1 MTELK
6 NYKMFIGG
14 EWLDSDSKKTFETLN
29 PENNKP
35 WAKVPEASAS
45 DVDKAVKAAHKAF
58 EGEWPKLLPRDR
70 AKYLRAI
77 GNKLREN
84 AELLGRIET
93 IDTGKL
99 FRETNKQAI
108 YIAEY
113 YDYYAGLADK
123 VEGTVLPIDKPNI
136 QAITTRIPIGVV
148 AAIVPW
154 NSQMFLTAT
163 KLAPAL
169 AMGNTVV
176 IKSSELAPVVMFE
189 FAKLIEETGIPKG
202 VVNVIT
208 GFGDPC
214 GKALTTH
221 NLIEKVAFTGGPETA
236 RHIIRNSA
244 ENLSEV
250 SLELGGK
257 SPVAVF
263 DDAKQENAINGITAG
278 IFGASGQSCIA
289 GSRLYLQKNI
299 YDEFLDKLI
308 SRAERIKIG
317 APMDPE
323 TEMGPLSN
331 FKQLE
336 VIEKNIKLTVEQG
349 GKIRC
354 GGERHSF
361 SNVGYYFPPTIIECD
376 NHNLP
381 AAENELFG
389 PVLSV
394 MKFDTEEEV
403 ITKMNDNQYGLS
415 SGVYT
420 SDFAKGLR
428 VSKAIRA
435 GITFVNT
442 YRLISPLAPFG
453 GIKDSGYGKEAG
465 LESIKDGWF
474 HSGDLAVI
482 YPDGYIKVKDRSK
495 DIIISGGENISSI
508 EIENTL
514 SKHPAVSIVAVVA
527 KPDEKW
533 GEVPCAFVEKV
544 ADKETNEK
552 ELIDFCRE
560 TLAGFKIPKKIDFC
574 ELPKTSTGKIQKFEL
589 RKRAKELS

>member
-1 MTELK
+1 MANFK
-6 NYKMFIGG
+6 KYKMFING
-14 EWLDSDSKKTFETLN
+14 EWVDSESGKTFETLN

-35 WAKVPEASAS
+35 WANVPEASAK
-45 DVDKAVKAAHKAF
+45 DVDNAVKSAQKAF
-58 EGEWPKLLPRDR
+58 EGKWSKLLPRDR
-70 AKYLRAI
+70 GNFLRSI

-84 AELLGRIET
+84 AEHLGKIET
-93 IDTGKL
+93 LDTGKL
-99 FRETNKQAI
+99 YRETYKQAN

-123 VEGTVLPIDKPNI
+123 IEGTVLPIDKPNI
-136 QAITTRIPIGVV
+136 QAITTRIPIGVI

-169 AMGNTVV
+169 AMGNTIV
-176 IKSSELAPVVMFE
+176 IKASELAPATMFE

-208 GFGDPC
+208 GYGNPC
-214 GKALTTH
+214 GEALTTH
-221 NLIEKVAFTGGPETA
+221 DLVEKVAFTGGPETA

-263 DDAKQENAINGITAG
+263 NDAHQENAINGITAG

-289 GSRLYLQKNI
+289 GSRLYLQKEI
-299 YDEFLDKLI
+299 YNEFMEKLVA
-308 SRAERIKIG
+308 RAEKIKIG
-317 APMDPE
+317 APMDPD

-336 VIEKNIKLTVEQG
+336 IIEKNIKLTLEQG
-349 GKIRC
+349 GKIKC
-354 GGERHSF
+354 GGKRHSF
-361 SNVGYYFPPTIIECD
+361 SNEGYYFPPTIIECND
-376 NHNLP
+376 HNLP
-381 AAENELFG
+381 TAENELFG

-394 MKFDTEEEV
+394 MKFDSEKEV
-403 ITKMNDNQYGLS
+403 VEKMNDNKYGLS

-420 SDFAKGLR
+420 RDLARGLR
-428 VSKAIRA
+428 ISKAIRA

-442 YRLISPLAPFG
+442 YRLISPSAPFG

-465 LESIKDGWF
+465 IDSIKD
-474 HSGDLAVI
+474 
-482 YPDGYIKVKDRSK
+482 YTRVKTIWYYTSD
-495 DIIISGGENISSI
+495 EP
-508 EIENTL
+508 TL
-514 SKHPAVSIVAVVA
+514 DPFSM
-527 KPDEKW
+527 
-533 GEVPCAFVEKV
+533 
-544 ADKETNEK
+544 
-552 ELIDFCRE
+552 R
-560 TLAGFKIPKKIDFC
+560 
-574 ELPKTSTGKIQKFEL
+574 
-589 RKRAKELS
+589 

>member
-1 MTELK
+1 MSKLK
-6 NYKMFIGG
+6 QYKMFIDG
-14 EWLDSDSKKTFETLN
+14 EWVDSESKKIFETLN
-29 PENNKP
+29 PETNKP
-35 WAKVPEASAS
+35 WAIVPEASAK
-45 DVDKAVKAAHKAF
+45 DIDRAVKAAQKAF
-58 EGEWPKLLPRDR
+58 DGEWPKLLPRER
-70 AKYLRAI
+70 GKFLRAI
-77 GNKLREN
+77 GNQLREN
-84 AELLGRIET
+84 AEMLGEIET

-99 FRETNKQAI
+99 FRETKKQAN

-123 VEGTVLPIDKPNI
+123 VEGTVLPIDKPNV
-136 QAITTRIPIGVV
+136 QAITTRIPIGVI

-176 IKSSELAPVVMFE
+176 LKSSELAPAVIFE
-189 FAKLIEETGIPKG
+189 FTKLIEKTGLPKG
-202 VVNVIT
+202 VLNVVT

-221 NLIEKVAFTGGPETA
+221 NLVEKIAFTGGPETA
-236 RHIIRNSA
+236 RYIIRNSA

-263 DDAKQENAINGITAG
+263 DDAKQDNAINGIVAG

-289 GSRLYLQKNI
+289 GSRLYIQKGIYNEFLQK
-299 YDEFLDKLI
+299 LVK
-308 SRAERIKIG
+308 RAEKIKIG
-317 APMDPE
+317 SPMDPD
-323 TEMGPLSN
+323 TQMGPLNN

-336 VIEKNIKLTVEQG
+336 IIVKNIKETVEQG

-354 GGERHSF
+354 GGKRHTF
-361 SNVGYYFPPTIIECD
+361 SNEGCYFPPTIIECD

-381 AAENELFG
+381 TAENELFG

-403 ITKMNDNQYGLS
+403 LKKMNDNQYGLS

-420 SDFAKGLR
+420 SDLARGMR

-442 YRLISPLAPFG
+442 YRLISPSAPFG

-465 LESIKDGWF
+465 IESIKDYTRVKTTWF
-474 HSGDLAVI
+474 DTSDE
-482 YPDGYIKVKDRSK
+482 P
-495 DIIISGGENISSI
+495 
-508 EIENTL
+508 TL
-514 SKHPAVSIVAVVA
+514 DPFSM
-527 KPDEKW
+527 
-533 GEVPCAFVEKV
+533 
-544 ADKETNEK
+544 
-552 ELIDFCRE
+552 R
-560 TLAGFKIPKKIDFC
+560 
-574 ELPKTSTGKIQKFEL
+574 
-589 RKRAKELS
+589 

>member
-1 MTELK
+1 MPELK
-6 NYKMFIGG
+6 KYKMFING
-14 EWLDSDSKKTFETLN
+14 EWVNSDTKKTFETLN

-35 WAKVPEASAS
+35 WAIVPEASAS
-45 DVDKAVKAAHKAF
+45 DVDRAVKAAQNAF
-58 EGEWPKLLPRDR
+58 EGEWPKLLPKER
-70 AKYLRAI
+70 ARYLRMI
-77 GNKLREN
+77 GDKLREN
-84 AELLGRIET
+84 AEHLGKIET

-99 FRETNKQAI
+99 YRETYKQAN

-136 QAITTRIPIGVV
+136 QAITTRIPIGVI

-176 IKSSELAPVVMFE
+176 IKCSELAPATMFE

-202 VVNVIT
+202 VVNVIS
-208 GFGDPC
+208 GFGEPC
-214 GKALTTH
+214 GKALTSH
-221 NLIEKVAFTGGPETA
+221 NLVEKIAFTGGPETA

-263 DDAKQENAINGITAG
+263 NDANQENAINGITAG

-289 GSRLYLQKNI
+289 GSRLYLQEEI
-299 YDEFLDKLI
+299 YDEFLDKL
-308 SRAERIKIG
+308 SKRAEKIKIG

-323 TEMGPLSN
+323 TEMGPISN
-331 FKQLE
+331 YKQLE
-336 VIEKNIKLTVEQG
+336 VIEKNIKLTLEQG
-349 GKIRC
+349 GRLKC
-354 GGERHSF
+354 GGQRHSF
-361 SNVGYYFPPTIIECD
+361 SNEGYYFPATIIECD

-381 AAENELFG
+381 VAENELFG

-394 MKFDTEEEV
+394 MKFKTEDEV
-403 ITKMNDNQYGLS
+403 VSKMNDNQYGLS

-420 SDFAKGLR
+420 SDLARGMR

-442 YRLISPLAPFG
+442 YRLISPTAPFG

-465 LESIKDGWF
+465 LESIKDYTRVKTTWF
-474 HSGDLAVI
+474 YTSDEPTLD
-482 YPDGYIKVKDRSK
+482 PF
-495 DIIISGGENISSI
+495 SI
-508 EIENTL
+508 
-514 SKHPAVSIVAVVA
+514 
-527 KPDEKW
+527 
-533 GEVPCAFVEKV
+533 
-544 ADKETNEK
+544 
-552 ELIDFCRE
+552 R
-560 TLAGFKIPKKIDFC
+560 
-574 ELPKTSTGKIQKFEL
+574 
-589 RKRAKELS
+589 

>member
-1 MTELK
+1 MPELK
-6 NYKMFIGG
+6 KYKMFING
-14 EWLDSDSKKTFETLN
+14 EWVNSDTEKTFETLN

-35 WAKVPEASAS
+35 WAIVPEASAS
-45 DVDKAVKAAHKAF
+45 DVDRAVRAAQNAF
-58 EGEWPKLLPRDR
+58 EGEWPKLLPKER
-70 AKYLRAI
+70 AKYLRLI
-77 GNKLREN
+77 GDKLRDN
-84 AELLGRIET
+84 AEHLGKIET

-99 FRETNKQAI
+99 YRETYKQAN

-136 QAITTRIPIGVV
+136 QAITTRIPIGVI

-176 IKSSELAPVVMFE
+176 IKCSELAPATMFE
-189 FAKLIEETGIPKG
+189 FAKLIQETGIPKG
-202 VVNVIT
+202 VVNVIS
-208 GFGDPC
+208 GFGEPC
-214 GKALTTH
+214 GKALTSH
-221 NLIEKVAFTGGPETA
+221 NLVEKIAFTGGPETA

-263 DDAKQENAINGITAG
+263 NDANQENAINGITAG

-289 GSRLYLQKNI
+289 GSRLYLQEGI
-299 YDEFLDKLI
+299 YDEFLDKL
-308 SRAERIKIG
+308 SNRAEKIKIG
-317 APMDPE
+317 TPMDPE
-323 TEMGPLSN
+323 TEMGPISN
-331 FKQLE
+331 YKQLE
-336 VIEKNIKLTVEQG
+336 VIEKNIKLTLEQG
-349 GKIRC
+349 GRLKC
-354 GGERHSF
+354 GGQRHSF
-361 SNVGYYFPPTIIECD
+361 SNEGYYFPATIIECD

-381 AAENELFG
+381 VAENELFG

-394 MKFDTEEEV
+394 MKFKTEDEV
-403 ITKMNDNQYGLS
+403 VSKMNDNQYGLS

-420 SDFAKGLR
+420 SDLARGMR

-442 YRLISPLAPFG
+442 YRLISPTAPFG

-465 LESIKDGWF
+465 LESIKDYTRVKTTWF
-474 HSGDLAVI
+474 YTSDEPTLD
-482 YPDGYIKVKDRSK
+482 PF
-495 DIIISGGENISSI
+495 SI
-508 EIENTL
+508 
-514 SKHPAVSIVAVVA
+514 
-527 KPDEKW
+527 
-533 GEVPCAFVEKV
+533 
-544 ADKETNEK
+544 
-552 ELIDFCRE
+552 R
-560 TLAGFKIPKKIDFC
+560 
-574 ELPKTSTGKIQKFEL
+574 
-589 RKRAKELS
+589 

>member
-1 MTELK
+1 MPKLK
-6 NYKMFIGG
+6 KYKMFING
-14 EWLDSDSKKTFETLN
+14 EWVNSDTEKTFETLN

-35 WAKVPEASAS
+35 WAVVPEASAS
-45 DVDKAVKAAHKAF
+45 DVDRAVKAAQNAF
-58 EGEWPKLLPRDR
+58 EGEWSKLLPKER
-70 AKYLRAI
+70 AKFLRLI
-77 GNKLREN
+77 GDKLRDN
-84 AELLGRIET
+84 AEHLGKIET

-99 FRETNKQAI
+99 YRETFKQAN

-136 QAITTRIPIGVV
+136 QAITTRIPIGVI

-176 IKSSELAPVVMFE
+176 IKCSELAPATMFE
-189 FAKLIEETGIPKG
+189 FAKLIQETGIPKG
-202 VVNVIT
+202 VVNVIS
-208 GFGDPC
+208 GFGEPC
-214 GKALTTH
+214 GKALTSH
-221 NLIEKVAFTGGPETA
+221 NLVEKIAFTGGPETA

-263 DDAKQENAINGITAG
+263 NDANQENAINGITAG

-289 GSRLYLQKNI
+289 GSRLYLQEEI
-299 YDEFLDKLI
+299 YDEFLVKL
-308 SRAERIKIG
+308 SKRAEKIKIG

-323 TEMGPLSN
+323 TEMGPISN
-331 FKQLE
+331 YKQLE
-336 VIEKNIKLTVEQG
+336 VIEKNIKLTLEQG
-349 GKIRC
+349 GRLKC
-354 GGERHSF
+354 GGQRHSF
-361 SNVGYYFPPTIIECD
+361 SNEGYYFPATIIECD

-381 AAENELFG
+381 VAENELFG

-394 MKFDTEEEV
+394 MKFKTEDEV
-403 ITKMNDNQYGLS
+403 ISKINDNQYGLS

-420 SDFAKGLR
+420 SDLARGMR

-442 YRLISPLAPFG
+442 YRLISPTAPFG
-453 GIKDSGYGKEAG
+453 
-465 LESIKDGWF
+465 
-474 HSGDLAVI
+474 
-482 YPDGYIKVKDRSK
+482 
-495 DIIISGGENISSI
+495 
-508 EIENTL
+508 
-514 SKHPAVSIVAVVA
+514 
-527 KPDEKW
+527 
-533 GEVPCAFVEKV
+533 
-544 ADKETNEK
+544 
-552 ELIDFCRE
+552 
-560 TLAGFKIPKKIDFC
+560 
-574 ELPKTSTGKIQKFEL
+574 
-589 RKRAKELS
+589 